1 MDEPRKGWPTE
12 ENVARETLYGE
23 LKRYVRFAEEDT
35 GLLRAL
41 RPHAAPHFVRIA
53 HDFYERAREHEEA
66 AAVFTGPEQV
76 ERLKSTLVRWMDRLL
91 SGPHDE
97 HYFDETAKIGRVHV
111 RVGLPQRYMFTATA
125 LVRHE
130 LCKIA
135 INTMGDQAQAVASAL
150 HRALD
155 LELAVMLETYRD
167 AFVARIQKAERR
179 ERAEVDRALARME
192 HRYTQAVE
200 LSRVLVVGL
209 DEDVLVR
216 MMNREA
222 ERVTGYARDEAL
234 GADFVNMFVSEPL
247 RRTHGATIRKAARG
261 EALESDTLRTT
272 MLTRAG
278 KTRDVEWQLA
288 YSPSEADDEVVLFAI
303 GRDTTDEDA
312 LAARVLQSEKLAA
325 VGTLAAG
332 LAHEIRNPLNGAKLH
347 VTFLERGLAKS
358 GGDPDMV
365 DALRTVRDEIARLS
379 GLVTD
384 FLDFARPRQ
393 NHRAATSMRALCER
407 AAQVVRPEAASEG
420 VRVEVDLPGND
431 IVLNLDAGKMEQV
444 ILNLVRNAIEATA
457 PAGGGLVS
465 IRVRREA
472 KRAVLEVVDNGPGL
486 SDPSAP
492 IFDPFFSTKPRGT
505 GLGLS
510 IVHRIV
516 SDHHGT
522 IDYESAP
529 GRTVF
534 RVVLPL
540 HAKPGSDSGDGPP
553 S

>member
-1 MDEPRKGWPTE
+1 
-12 ENVARETLYGE
+12 VARETLYEE
-23 LKRYVRFAEEDT
+23 LKRYVRFTEEDSK
-35 GLLRAL
+35 LLAAL
-41 RPHAAPHFVRIA
+41 RPHAEPHFERIA
-53 HDFYERAREHEEA
+53 REFYERAREHEDA
-66 AAVFTGPEQV
+66 QAVFTGEEQV
-76 ERLKSTLVRWMDRLL
+76 HRLRRTLVAWMSRLL

-97 HYFDETAKIGRVHV
+97 AFFEETAKIGRVHV
-111 RVGLPQRYMFTATA
+111 RVGLPQRYMFTAMA
-125 LVRHE
+125 LIRRE

-135 INTMGDQAQAVASAL
+135 AAAMKSRSMEVASAL
-150 HRALD
+150 DRALD

-167 AFVARIQKAERR
+167 AFVARIQRSERR

-192 HRYTQAVE
+192 HRYTQAIE

-209 DEDVLVR
+209 DEQVQIR

-222 ERVTGYARDEAL
+222 ERVTGYARDEAM
-234 GADFVNMFVSEPL
+234 GGDFVDLLLPEGN
-247 RRTHGATIRKAARG
+247 RKAHGATFRRAAKG
-261 EALESDTLRTT
+261 EPLASDMLRAPI
-272 MLTRAG
+272 LTRAG

-288 YSPSEADDEVVLFAI
+288 YSKTEADDEVVLFAI

-347 VTFLERGLAKS
+347 VTFLERGLMRA
-358 GGDPDMV
+358 GADPDML
-365 DALRTVRDEIARLS
+365 DALHTVRDEIARLS
-379 GLVTD
+379 SLVTD

-407 AAQVVRPEAASEG
+407 AAQVIRPEAAAEA
-420 VRVEVDLPGND
+420 VRIEVDLPPSD
-431 IVLNLDAGKMEQV
+431 IVVSLDAGKMEQV
-444 ILNLVRNAIEATA
+444 VLNLVRNAVESIA
-457 PAGGGLVS
+457 PSGGGVVT

-472 KRAVLEVVDNGPGL
+472 KRAILEVADTGPGL
-486 SDPSAP
+486 AEPTAP

-516 SDHHGT
+516 SDHGGT
-522 IDYESAP
+522 IGFESRP
-529 GRTVF
+529 GHTVF
-534 RVVLPL
+534 RVALPVE
-540 HAKPGSDSGDGPP
+540 PRTVPEPIGE
-553 S
+553 

>member
-1 MDEPRKGWPTE
+1 MSH
-12 ENVARETLYGE
+12 ETLYEE
-23 LKRYVRFAEEDT
+23 LKRYVRLTDEDSEH
-35 GLLRAL
+35 LAAL
-41 RPHAAPHFVRIA
+41 RPHAQPHFERIA
-53 HDFYERAREHEEA
+53 REFYERAREHEDA
-66 AAVFTGPEQV
+66 QAVFTGEEQV
-76 ERLKSTLVRWMDRLL
+76 ARLRRTLIAWMGRLL
-91 SGPHDE
+91 AGPHDE
-97 HYFDETAKIGRVHV
+97 AYFDETAKIGRVHV
-111 RVGLPQRYMFTATA
+111 RVGLPQRYMLTAMA
-125 LVRHE
+125 LIRRE

-135 INTMGDQAQAVASAL
+135 WSAMGPRAPEVSSAL
-150 HRALD
+150 DRALD
-155 LELAVMLETYRD
+155 IELAVMLETYRD

-209 DEDVLVR
+209 DDQGRIR

-222 ERVTGYARDEAL
+222 ERVTGHARDEAT
-234 GADFVNMFVSEPL
+234 GMDFVQLLLPEGNRKV
-247 RRTHGATIRKAARG
+247 HGATFQRAARG
-261 EALESDTLRTT
+261 EALDNDELRAPI
-272 MLTRAG
+272 LTRAG
-278 KTRDVEWQLA
+278 KMRDVEWQLA
-288 YSPSEADDEVVLFAI
+288 YSKTEADDEVVLFAI

-347 VTFLERGLAKS
+347 VTFLERGLMRS
-358 GGDPDMV
+358 GGDPDML

-393 NHRAATSMRALCER
+393 THRAATSMRALCER
-407 AAQVVRPEAASEG
+407 AAQLIRPEAAGES
-420 VRVEVDLPGND
+420 VRIEVDLPPSD
-431 IVLNLDAGKMEQV
+431 ILVTLDAGKMEQV
-444 ILNLVRNAIEATA
+444 LLNLVRNAIESVA
-457 PAGGGLVS
+457 PTGGGVVS

-472 KRAVLEVVDNGPGL
+472 KRAVLEVQDNGPGL
-486 SDPSAP
+486 SEPTAP

-516 SDHHGT
+516 SDHDGT
-522 IDYESAP
+522 IGFESRP
-529 GRTVF
+529 GHTVF
-534 RVVLPL
+534 RVSLPIE
-540 HAKPGSDSGDGPP
+540 PRPVVEPFEG
-553 S
+553 

>member
-1 MDEPRKGWPTE
+1 M
-12 ENVARETLYGE
+12 ARETLYEE
-23 LKRYVRFAEEDT
+23 LKRYVRFTDEDSEH
-35 GLLRAL
+35 LAAL
-41 RPHAAPHFVRIA
+41 KPHAAPHFERIA
-53 HDFYERAREHEEA
+53 GEFYDRAREHEDA
-66 AAVFTGPEQV
+66 QAVFTGEEQV
-76 ERLKSTLVRWMDRLL
+76 TRLRRTLVAWMARLL

-97 HYFDETAKIGRVHV
+97 AYFEETAKIGRVHV
-111 RVGLPQRYMFTATA
+111 RVGLPQRYMLTAMA
-125 LVRHE
+125 LIRRE

-135 INTMGDQAQAVASAL
+135 AGTMGPRAMHVASAL
-150 HRALD
+150 DRALD
-155 LELAVMLETYRD
+155 IELAVMLETYRD

-209 DEDVLVR
+209 NESAQVR

-222 ERVTGYARDEAL
+222 ERVTGYARDEAM
-234 GADFVNMFVSEPL
+234 GMDFVDLLPEGN
-247 RRTHGATIRKAARG
+247 RKAHGATFRRAAKG
-261 EALESDTLRTT
+261 ELLEDDALRSPV
-272 MLTRAG
+272 LTRAG

-288 YSPSEADDEVVLFAI
+288 YSKSDADDEVVLFAI

-347 VTFLERGLAKS
+347 VTFLERGLVRS
-358 GGDPDMV
+358 GADPDML

-393 NHRAATSMRALCER
+393 THRAATSLRALSER
-407 AAQVVRPEAASEG
+407 CAQIIRPEAVAEG
-420 VRVEVDLPGND
+420 VRIEVDVPSSD
-431 IVLNLDAGKMEQV
+431 IVVSLDAGKMEQV
-444 ILNLVRNAIEATA
+444 VLNLVRNAVESTA
-457 PAGGGLVS
+457 ASGGGLVS

-472 KRAVLEVVDNGPGL
+472 KKAVLEVQDDGPGL
-486 SDPSAP
+486 SEPTAP

-516 SDHHGT
+516 SDHGGT
-522 IDYESAP
+522 IGFESRP
-529 GRTVF
+529 GRTIF
-534 RVVLPL
+534 RVVLPVEPRVV
-540 HAKPGSDSGDGPP
+540 ADPVES
-553 S
+553 

>member
-1 MDEPRKGWPTE
+1 M
-12 ENVARETLYGE
+12 ARETLYEE
-23 LKRYVRFAEEDT
+23 LKRYVRFTEEDSV
-35 GLLRAL
+35 LLAAF
-41 RPHAAPHFVRIA
+41 RPHAAPHFERIA
-53 HDFYERAREHEEA
+53 RQFYERAREHEDA
-66 AAVFTGPEQV
+66 QAVFTGEEQV
-76 ERLKSTLVRWMDRLL
+76 MRLRRSLVKWMDRLL
-91 SGPHDE
+91 AGPHDE
-97 HYFDETAKIGRVHV
+97 AYFEETSAIGRVHV
-111 RVGLPQRYMFTATA
+111 RVGLPQRYMFSAMA
-125 LVRHE
+125 LIRRE
-130 LCKIA
+130 LCTLA
-135 INTMGDQAQAVASAL
+135 SGLGGEDARATASAL
-150 HRALD
+150 DRALD
-155 LELAVMLETYRD
+155 LELAIMLEAYRD

-209 DEDVLVR
+209 DERVAVR

-222 ERVTGYARDEAL
+222 ERVTGYARDEVL
-234 GADFVNMFVSEPL
+234 GADFVATFLPEGL
-247 RRTHGATIRKAARG
+247 RKAHGDVFRKAAAG
-261 EALESDTLRTT
+261 EPLGDDVLRAPI
-272 MLTRAG
+272 LTRAG

-288 YSPSEADDEVVLFAI
+288 YARSEADDEVVLFAI

-347 VTFLERGLAKS
+347 VTFLERGLVRHGA
-358 GGDPDMV
+358 DPDML

-384 FLDFARPRQ
+384 FLDFARPRES
-393 NHRAATSMRALCER
+393 HRAATSLRALCER
-407 AAQVVRPEAASEG
+407 AAQVIRPEAAAES
-420 VRVEVDLPGND
+420 VRVDVDLPRSD
-431 IVLNLDAGKMEQV
+431 IVVTLDAGKMEQV
-444 ILNLVRNAIEATA
+444 LLNLVKNAVESTG
-457 PAGGGLVS
+457 PNGGGVVT

-472 KRAVLEVVDNGPGL
+472 RQAVLEVEDNGPGL
-486 SDPSAP
+486 PEPTAP

-516 SDHHGT
+516 TDHGGT
-522 IDYESAP
+522 IRFESHP

-534 RVVLPL
+534 RVALPIDPRPQPTGEG
-540 HAKPGSDSGDGPP
+540 A
-553 S
+553 